1 MRALRKGWI
10 QTTEQRKVTREEPP
24 AYLLWADDGVASDK
38 IANGQQPIHL
48 LVRNGHD
55 RITLA
60 FDPCI
65 CTKWCPAATL
75 QGATVVRTHMRR
87 RGFL

>member
-24 AYLLWADDGVASDK
+24 AYLLWADDGAPSDK

-48 LVRNGHD
+48 LAEMAMIVLLWPLTHAYAPSA
-55 RITLA
+55 L
-60 FDPCI
+60 
-65 CTKWCPAATL
+65 L
-75 QGATVVRTHMRR
+75 QHYK
-87 RGFL
+87 

>member
-38 IANGQQPIHL
+38 IANGTQL
-48 LVRNGHD
+48 LADLFCLQLPARSS
-55 RITLA
+55 L
-60 FDPCI
+60 PCF
-65 CTKWCPAATL
+65 TAES
-75 QGATVVRTHMRR
+75 
-87 RGFL
+87 